1 MKARFL
7 SHFHALVSPLVL
19 ASGMAVT
26 TGLQA
31 QSIAVPNASFESPSG
46 ASWPSGVNPFLDQ
59 WQKNAEPAFFGM
71 ISGGLPWY
79 GTAGAFVGTAPN
91 SPNPYANLH
100 GTQAGYILAFP
111 QVALFQDYSVSP
123 GFNATYEI
131 GKSYNLTLGVY
142 GSALLA
148 PGSTLQLSLYYR
160 DDLNNKI
167 SLGATTITYNAAT
180 FPVVTGPSLIDYS
193 VNLPAVQA
201 GYAWAG
207 KHIGIQIESTI
218 PMELTSGRNWDF
230 DNVRLTA
237 VPEPTSLA
245 LLGCGGLML
254 MRLRRRN

>member
-1 MKARFL
+1 MKVRRSFPWPL
-7 SHFHALVSPLVL
+7 SVSHLVL
-19 ASGMAVT
+19 AVCL
-26 TGLQA
+26 TGSTALQA
-31 QSIAVPNASFESPSG
+31 QSIAVPNYSFESQSAVG
-46 ASWPSGVNPFLDQ
+46 WPFGTNPFLDA

-79 GTAGAFVGTAPN
+79 GTAGAFIGTAPN
-91 SPNPYANLH
+91 SPNPYANLD

-111 QVALFQDYSVSP
+111 QVALFQDYSISP
-123 GFNATYEI
+123 AFDATFEI

-142 GSALLA
+142 GSSLLA

-167 SLGATTITYNAAT
+167 SLGATTITYTAAT

-193 VNLPAVQA
+193 VNLPTVQA
-201 GYAWAG
+201 GDAWAG
-207 KHIGIQIESTI
+207 KHIGIQIESTT

-237 VPEPTSLA
+237 VPEPASLG
-245 LLGCGGLML
+245 LLGLGGLML
-254 MRLRRRN
+254 VRLRRRN